1 MKKARFP
8 RAFFISII
16 PSNPL
21 HPLSGGLPEPAALRL
36 QNPGGFGAAAVLG
49 AATEVREAVQKLAGL
64 PQKRPILMEAVPKKA
79 GLPHF
84 RGSTQHGNSFEMCRR
99 GRVAGS

>member
-1 MKKARFP
+1 MEAKSY
-8 RAFFISII
+8 RAMQRAQANVIDA
-16 PSNPL
+16 
-21 HPLSGGLPEPAALRL
+21 ETPA
-36 QNPGGFGAAAVLG
+36 
-49 AATEVREAVQKLAGL
+49 EVREAVQNLAGL
-64 PQKRPILMEAVPKKA
+64 PQKRPILMETVPKKA

>member
-1 MKKARFP
+1 MEAKSY
-8 RAFFISII
+8 RAMQRAQANAIDA
-16 PSNPL
+16 
-21 HPLSGGLPEPAALRL
+21 ETPA
-36 QNPGGFGAAAVLG
+36 
-49 AATEVREAVQKLAGL
+49 EVREAVQNLAGL
-64 PQKRPILMEAVPKKA
+64 PQKRPILMETVPKKA

>member
-1 MKKARFP
+1 MEAKSY
-8 RAFFISII
+8 RAMQRAQANVI
-16 PSNPL
+16 NA
-21 HPLSGGLPEPAALRL
+21 ETPA
-36 QNPGGFGAAAVLG
+36 
-49 AATEVREAVQKLAGL
+49 EVREAVQKLAGL
-64 PQKRPILMEAVPKKA
+64 PKKRPILMEAVPKKA